1 MKTAHENA
9 AELSLSRLL
18 YVSDRTSVLRGSVSD
33 NNTAHDRV
41 THTTARHRGKHR
53 RNSGA
58 PSAKGEKIKTG
69 DGRIIYQVLDTLL
82 LPSFLFGSSLYL
94 LCVVDN
100 RSLDTIH
107 NTKEDLTHSLE
118 SLVEQLAVT
127 TTTTSFHKNNF
138 SPLLD

>member
-9 AELSLSRLL
+9 AELSLSLLL

-69 DGRIIYQVLDTLL
+69 DGRIKYSILY
-82 LPSFLFGSSLYL
+82 FFHLFSLAL
-94 LCVVDN
+94 RCTSCVW
-100 RSLDTIH
+100 
-107 NTKEDLTHSLE
+107 
-118 SLVEQLAVT
+118 
-127 TTTTSFHKNNF
+127 
-138 SPLLD
+138 